1 MFGKHYL
8 KTYQGLFLRA
18 FKVLDLLIVAS
29 VSYLFAGLLLPTETS
44 TGMILLAALI
54 ALQTFLLLSDRTPIY
69 RPWRGKRLRH
79 ELMLVIFMSLCTQFF
94 VMAAVIIAGVYND
107 VADRNALLLEWFLLQ
122 TGLLAL
128 LRISIRSGLKIIRS
142 RGFNLRRV
150 AFVGLNDQVFGFLKD
165 LQSHPEFG
173 IECVGYFDERNSY
186 REDMPVD
193 IPHLGKTS
201 ELPAMIE
208 QHSID
213 QIWFAYP
220 LSAAMRTAAGID
232 TLKHST
238 VAIRQILDSDAE
250 PARIT
255 GILGMPLIDIDV
267 NMTDGVL
274 GGLFKSVEDKVI
286 AGFVLLVLSPLLALL
301 AIGVKLSSPGPV
313 FYSQTRVTW
322 KNEPFEILK
331 FRSMP
336 VNSEFEGGE
345 SWASNKKKTTR
356 FGEFI
361 RATSLDELPQFINV
375 LRGEMSIIGP
385 RPERPL
391 YVDQFKDEIPS
402 YMKKHRVKAGITG
415 WAQVHGLRGDTDLND
430 RIKHDLYYI
439 RNWSPLLDIE
449 IALRTVFNG
458 LFKKH
463 S

>member
-18 FKVLDLLIVAS
+18 FKVLDLLLVAIS
-29 VSYLFAGLLLPTETS
+29 TYFFVFLLMPEGTASGMVLLSAFIAAQSYL
-44 TGMILLAALI
+44 LLA
-54 ALQTFLLLSDRTPIY
+54 DRTHIY

-79 ELMLVIFMSLCTQFF
+79 ELLLVVFLSVTTQ
-94 VMAAVIIAGVYND
+94 VVALAALIVAGVFID
-107 VADRNALLLEWFLLQ
+107 SADTTMILLEWFLLQ
-122 TGLLAL
+122 TGLLVL
-128 LRISIRSGLKIIRS
+128 LRVLIRGTLKVIR
-142 RGFNLRRV
+142 RKGFNIRRV

-173 IECVGYFDERNSY
+173 IECVGYIDERGSH
-186 REDMPVD
+186 RDEMPVE
-193 IPHLGKTS
+193 IPHLGKAS
-201 ELPAMIE
+201 ELPALIDR
-208 QHSID
+208 HSVD
-213 QIWFAYP
+213 QVWFAYP
-220 LSAAMRTAAGID
+220 ISAAMRTAAGID

-238 VAIRQILDSDAE
+238 VAIRQILDNDAE
-250 PARIT
+250 PAQIT

-274 GGLFKSVEDKVI
+274 GGLFKSVIDKVF
-286 AGFVLLVLSPLLALL
+286 AATVLLLLSPLLLL
-301 AIGVKLSSPGPV
+301 IAAGVKLSSPGPV
-313 FYSQTRVTW
+313 FYKQTRVTW
-322 KNEPFEILK
+322 KNEPFEIMK

-336 VNSEFEGGE
+336 VNAEFDGGE
-345 SWASNKKKTTR
+345 SWASHHKTTTR

-385 RPERPL
+385 RPERPR
-391 YVDQFKDEIPS
+391 YVEQFKDEIPS

-439 RNWSPLLDIE
+439 KNWSPMLDVE